1 MSDSINDPPNPSIIL
16 AVLPSEFGSDDR
28 VKLLETWHV
37 HRVARMSPSE
47 RVNIE
52 LCQSPVATQKTLSQ
66 GALSGP
72 NPTEE
77 NQLGTGKQRR
87 DGMMICG
94 LPLHAST

>member
-1 MSDSINDPPNPSIIL
+1 VSDSINDPPNPSIIL

-47 RVNIE
+47 RVNKE

-72 NPTEE
+72 TPTEE
-77 NQLGTGKQRR
+77 NQLGTGK
-87 DGMMICG
+87 
-94 LPLHAST
+94 